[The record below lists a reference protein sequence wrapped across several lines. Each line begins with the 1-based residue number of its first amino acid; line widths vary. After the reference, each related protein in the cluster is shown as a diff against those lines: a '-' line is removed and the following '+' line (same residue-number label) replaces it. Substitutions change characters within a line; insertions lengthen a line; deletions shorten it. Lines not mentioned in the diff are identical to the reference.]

1 MQPEYFDG
9 IDCVERNFDP
19 IRGLSKCPKTV
30 FGMLF
35 DFRYSIPLMTPETP
49 LLNPNRPQSNK
60 IQQGEVKKKSHYVI
74 EAGLI
79 WERNRCPGSDTR
91 VACHG

>member
-19 IRGLSKCPKTV
+19 IRGLSKCRNTV

-35 DFRYSIPLMTPETP
+35 DFPYSIPLMTPETP
-49 LLNPNRPQSNK
+49 LLNPSETSTLVINIARAPIAIFSSRTR
-60 IQQGEVKKKSHYVI
+60 GESSLVVS
-74 EAGLI
+74 
-79 WERNRCPGSDTR
+79 
-91 VACHG
+91 